1 MRLGAVCKEWLSQ
14 QEYKTAT
21 QAAEHPSLEEIH
33 GVTITT
39 RRERESMTTSA
50 EENARETL
58 KPVVDFTI
66 LRPCWVMSKS
76 I

>member
-1 MRLGAVCKEWLSQ
+1 MVVSTRVQDSHTSSG
-14 QEYKTAT
+14 T
-21 QAAEHPSLEEIH
+21 QSLEEIH

>member
-1 MRLGAVCKEWLSQ
+1 MVVS
-14 QEYKTAT
+14 
-21 QAAEHPSLEEIH
+21 
-33 GVTITT
+33 T
-39 RRERESMTTSA
+39 RVQDSHTSSGTPKSRRNTWGYNHDEKRERESMTTSA